1 MAGQLCRRYGFRL
14 FIVIAALV
22 VAICLRPPFLGG
34 FMFSPTATSTT
45 VSASLGTITL
55 GDTVTFTATVTAATG
70 TPTGLV
76 TFFDGTTPLG
86 SGTLRVVAGKNVAT
100 FSTALLSAAASP
112 LSYSITAVYQG
123 DATHTGSSST
133 AISET
138 VNPRT
143 STTDM
148 SLNPTSVVV
157 GQRSTG
163 TVTVTVTDSGS
174 VTPGTVDTFT
184 GTGAPP
190 TGRTR
195 FTSTLFADGLL
206 LVAGGTEAGNKVLN
220 TTEIYSVS
228 NPNATFSLMSLT
240 LYSTV
245 ADRGQDENG

>member
-1 MAGQLCRRYGFRL
+1 MAGQLSRRYGFRL
-14 FIVIAALV
+14 FIVLAAFI

-163 TVTVTVTDSGS
+163 TVTVTDSGS
-174 VTPGTVDTFT
+174 VPLGTADTFT

-190 TGRTR
+190 TGGTR